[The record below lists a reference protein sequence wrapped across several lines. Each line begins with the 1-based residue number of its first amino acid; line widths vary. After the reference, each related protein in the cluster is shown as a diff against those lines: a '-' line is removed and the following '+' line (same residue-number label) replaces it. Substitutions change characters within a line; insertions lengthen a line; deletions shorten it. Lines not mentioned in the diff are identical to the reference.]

1 MDSINKRDIHVLKYF
16 SSFVSVSCGQV
27 INITE
32 PTLRFCPLA
41 EHLCKDFSNIKGK
54 DKEAAPAEKG
64 KESKEKGKE
73 TKEKGKEPKDKTK

>member
-16 SSFVSVSCGQV
+16 SSFVSVSYGQV

-41 EHLCKDFSNIKGK
+41 KHLCKDFSNIQGK
-54 DKEAAPAEKG
+54 DKEAIKSAI
-64 KESKEKGKE
+64 ESKIKALKKNHLV
-73 TKEKGKEPKDKTK
+73 TLKR